1 MTGGRRNVLELG
13 LRAQDQCVLPSV
25 GRVGAGGRKT
35 ALLRVGDRLQ
45 RGQNGEEG
53 MIREGSALMRTDPQV
68 LAGGPSCGRRA
79 WATLSKEGTP
89 FSRQG
94 CQPETVCSSD
104 GSGQKP
110 ALRKSKQMYLR
121 HRSK

>member
-1 MTGGRRNVLELG
+1 MTGGRRNGLELG
-13 LRAQDQCVLPSV
+13 LRAQDRCVLPSV

-53 MIREGSALMRTDPQV
+53 MIQEGSALMRTDPQV
-68 LAGGPSCGRRA
+68 LAGGPSCERRA

-89 FSRQG
+89 QSAGVSARDSLLLRWQR
-94 CQPETVCSSD
+94 TKA
-104 GSGQKP
+104 GSEE
-110 ALRKSKQMYLR
+110 KQTDV
-121 HRSK
+121 SVTQE